1 MRTTKWIFF
10 FLNTILEI
18 NTTEMPSIV
27 LKIDRLLRLV
37 NDSLGI
43 NGSTL

>member
-1 MRTTKWIFF
+1 MHTTKWIF

-37 NDSLGI
+37 NDSG
-43 NGSTL
+43 NKWFNPVR